1 MRTVEKNMTI
11 QEVEALNLLKTGN
24 YEAWKIFVGYF
35 QRRFEYEKNK
45 LVISQ
50 PEHIQ
55 IQQGIAKAFGEM
67 SEIETHAEEVYEAC
81 KGE

>member
-11 QEVEALNLLKTGN
+11 QEVEALSLLKTGN